1 MNHSQKSD
9 INFFLKMTSPAA
21 AAKMFLKHNDLYKA
35 YNNMP
40 NHIYFYNSK
49 NIPGLEHTDF
59 DLNALFREVDMLRAI
74 DMPQKPLL
82 PPPPPPPPAPR
93 PRQLPP
99 SEFYDE
105 ANAYASFRFRLFRNT
120 FLRKRVSKK
129 DKF

>member
-1 MNHSQKSD
+1 
-9 INFFLKMTSPAA
+9 MTSPAA
-21 AAKMFLKHNDLYKA
+21 ATKLFLKHNDLYKA

-74 DMPQKPLL
+74 DMPQKP
-82 PPPPPPPPAPR
+82 PPPPPPPPR

-99 SEFYDE
+99 PEFYDE
-105 ANAYASFRFRLFRNT
+105 TNAYASFRFRLFR
-120 FLRKRVSKK
+120 KK
-129 DKF
+129 PCQKVV